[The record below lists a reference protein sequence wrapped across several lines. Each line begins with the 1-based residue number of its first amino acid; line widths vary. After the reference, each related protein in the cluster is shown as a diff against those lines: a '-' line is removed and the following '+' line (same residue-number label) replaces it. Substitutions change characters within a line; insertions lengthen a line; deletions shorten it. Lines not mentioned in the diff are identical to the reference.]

1 MRRGGEGV
9 SAHGRTA
16 SSVSDLDVSLITGGL
31 AVCGPPPKHNCT
43 CSSEILIGS
52 PVGCPGYSR
61 MWSGPSQSFEADK
74 RKRRRGR
81 KGEERGEGGETIFVG
96 GYKLI
101 SFIDRSTGSQM
112 GMTTR
117 TCNYCIT
124 MIEGSCRGMRM
135 MMQVQFGFGF
145 VVINS

>member
-1 MRRGGEGV
+1 MRRGRGV

-81 KGEERGEGGETIFVG
+81 KGEEEGGGETVFVV
-96 GYKLI
+96 GYQLV
-101 SFIDRSTGSQM
+101 SFIDGSTGSQM
-112 GMTTR
+112 GMPTTAF
-117 TCNYCIT
+117 NYCRT